1 MPTPLYTL
9 RLPEKTQAN
18 IAELSVIY
26 GAANP
31 RAFAREILE
40 VVTSGD
46 VEKLK
51 AFNARL
57 VHGMGQQLTLRF
69 NSTLDALKPAKK
81 PSLVAKISTAKGKE
95 PRRRGKRL
103 KP

>member
-9 RLPEKTQAN
+9 RLPAETQEN

-26 GAANP
+26 GASNP

-40 VVTSGD
+40 VITSGD

-69 NSTLDALKPAKK
+69 NSTLDALKSAEKPALK
-81 PSLVAKISTAKGKE
+81 AKTKTAKGKE
-95 PRRRGKRL
+95 PDCRGKRL